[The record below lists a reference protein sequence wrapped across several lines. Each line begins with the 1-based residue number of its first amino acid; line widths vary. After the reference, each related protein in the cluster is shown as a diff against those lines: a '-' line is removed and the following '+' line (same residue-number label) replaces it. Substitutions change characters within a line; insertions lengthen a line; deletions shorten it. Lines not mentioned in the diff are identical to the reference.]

1 MAENIHFP
9 KVSFDWLAELPQ
21 IAEQAQEKRML
32 KDTLADLKSSD
43 PGALERKAAQ
53 LFSQGMIDQGMKLQN
68 AATARRALSQRG
80 AQDALMMEWLKNSQ
94 NRAAPGALPAASG
107 GDESTVDIPLR
118 SGPAPAAAPSPFG
131 PNPLSSGPQS
141 SAPPVEPP
149 VPVAQA
155 PESPS
160 NQMITAAQRG
170 TEVRPQSGGP
180 QPQLAGPLP
189 QPDTP
194 PAAPAQPS
202 WLPAA
207 QAQPMT
213 TPPSAPRPP
222 PNYGPVGVDP
232 GQAEAR
238 AEVARIGQTLAG
250 MPPKV
255 AQSGEGRA
263 LLQQFN
269 SALTR
274 LKVDPKERDYQLARI
289 QRAQAGEPDF
299 SRAEHDFEKTV
310 APKRFE
316 EFQKTYTKYADE
328 EKEGRKLGQTTYRLG
343 EILRNDKFAA
353 GAPGYLDMAK
363 RGISSFADT
372 LRAHGVPEAIL
383 PSRETLA
390 AMNEPTALR
399 ELFTS
404 LANQGVISALG
415 GSLGRGISSTDQVF
429 MSKAFPDLMKTREGS
444 QLIVDFMDELA
455 SRKRLGAEAVRKYG
469 KDVGDFKASP
479 MGADAAA
486 NRALEE
492 QTSKPILVKSDG
504 KPTELGQKIAA
515 ELAKLPKVTAP
526 VQAAPPAQAAPS
538 GPRKRVIGPKGE
550 YYTQDPTTGALV
562 PVAPTPGGI

>member
-1 MAENIHFP
+1 
-9 KVSFDWLAELPQ
+9 
-21 IAEQAQEKRML
+21 
-32 KDTLADLKSSD
+32 
-43 PGALERKAAQ
+43 
-53 LFSQGMIDQGMKLQN
+53 
-68 AATARRALSQRG
+68 
-80 AQDALMMEWLKNSQ
+80 MMEWLKNSQ
-94 NRAAPGALPAASG
+94 NRPAPGALPPTSG
-107 GDESTVDIPLR
+107 GDESTVDIPLGR
-118 SGPAPAAAPSPFG
+118 GPAPAAPASPFG
-131 PNPLSSGPQS
+131 PNPLGPQS
-141 SAPPVEPP
+141 NAAPPA
-149 VPVAQA
+149 PVAQA
-155 PESPS
+155 SESPS
-160 NQMITAAQRG
+160 DQIIAAAQRG
-170 TEVRPQSGGP
+170 TEVRPKAEP

-194 PAAPAQPS
+194 PVAPPGQPS
-202 WLPAA
+202 WLPGA

-213 TPPSAPRPP
+213 NPPPAPRPP

-238 AEVARIGQTLAG
+238 AEAARIGQALAG
-250 MPPKV
+250 MPPKA

-289 QRAQAGEPDF
+289 QRAQDGEPDF
-299 SRAEHDFEKTV
+299 SRAEFDFEKTV

-372 LRAHGVPEAIL
+372 LRAHGVPESIL

-469 KDVGDFKASP
+469 KDVGDFRAST

-486 NRALEE
+486 NKALDE
-492 QTSKPILVKSDG
+492 QTSKPILVGPDG
-504 KPTELGQKIAA
+504 KPTALGQRMAA
-515 ELAKLPKVTAP
+515 ELAKLPKVAAP
-526 VQAAPPAQAAPS
+526 AQAAPQAPS
-538 GPRKRVIGPKGE
+538 GPRKRVQGPKGE
-550 YYTQDPTTGALV
+550 FYTQDPTTGALV
-562 PVAPTPGGI
+562 PETASPGGI

>member
-21 IAEQAQEKRML
+21 IAEQAQEKRTL
-32 KDTLADLKSSD
+32 KETLADLKSSD
-43 PGALERKAAQ
+43 PGALEKKAAQ
-53 LFSQGMIDQGMKLQN
+53 LFSRGMIDEGMKLQN
-68 AATARRALSQRG
+68 AATARRALAQRG
-80 AQDALMMEWLKNSQ
+80 AQDALTLEWLRNSQ
-94 NRAAPGALPAASG
+94 NRPPPGALPTGVG

-118 SGPAPAAAPSPFG
+118 GGPAPAAPPSPFG

-141 SAPPVEPP
+141 NAPPVEPP

-170 TEVRPQSGGP
+170 TEVRPQDGGP

-194 PAAPAQPS
+194 PAPAQPS

-213 TPPSAPRPP
+213 TPPPAPRPP

-232 GQAEAR
+232 GQADAR
-238 AEVARIGQTLAG
+238 AEVARIGQSLAG

-289 QRAQAGEPDF
+289 QRAQNGEPDF
-299 SRAEHDFEKTV
+299 SRAEYDFEKTV

-316 EFQKTYTKYADE
+316 EFQKTYTKYSDE

-372 LRAHGVPEAIL
+372 LRAHGVPEGIL

-404 LANQGVISALG
+404 LANQGVINALG

-486 NRALEE
+486 NKVLDE
-492 QTSKPILVKSDG
+492 QTSKPILVGPDG
-504 KPTELGQKIAA
+504 KSTPLGERMAA

-526 VQAAPPAQAAPS
+526 VQAAPPAQTA
-538 GPRKRVIGPKGE
+538 GPRKRVQGPKGE
-550 YYTQDPTTGALV
+550 FYTQDPTTGALV
-562 PVAPTPGGI
+562 PEAASPGGI